1 MGDIPF
7 NDTTIPEQDN
17 MSKAAQHEEAKKMK
31 LAFNQRIQALHTTF
45 QTEVNKIAQEFSR
58 QGYHCSCHQIQKQVL
73 YCVGMQKKPH
83 KPAVHNTWTQAEAAT
98 EKLGSMCLFEAQ
110 KVPKNLVLSQQMP
123 SHHCLIHKIIS
134 VYWRTSKHL
143 SNLMKSTTKKSSLMV
158 Y

>member
-1 MGDIPF
+1 
-7 NDTTIPEQDN
+7 
-17 MSKAAQHEEAKKMK
+17 MK
-31 LAFNQRIQALHTTF
+31 LAFNQRIQALCTTF
-45 QTEVNKIAQEFSR
+45 QTEVDKIAQEFSR

-83 KPAVHNTWTQAEAAT
+83 KPAVHNAWTQAEAAT
-98 EKLGSMCLFEAQ
+98 EKLGSTCLFEAQ

-134 VYWRTSKHL
+134 VYWRTSKQAGLLTMTSKHL
-143 SNLMKSTTKKSSLMV
+143 SNLMKSTTKKSSLMA